1 MLRRRPGRGVG
12 SGSAPLTRPAGC
24 GRKGLQGPAAAA
36 ECGRRRQGAIENGDG
51 AMILMIKKVGGLAL
65 VLLGGLLVAHGALV
79 GPVWEIL
86 VGLLLVLAGMTLL
99 AMKVAHRNW
108 PSQAEL

>member
-12 SGSAPLTRPAGC
+12 SGSARPAGC

-36 ECGRRRQGAIENGDG
+36 ECRWQGAIENGDG

>member
-12 SGSAPLTRPAGC
+12 SGSARPAGC

-36 ECGRRRQGAIENGDG
+36 ECRRQGAIENGDG